1 VNARAI
7 KKIVNIVETLHPSAI
22 DMNEPRPVPAE
33 GLYRRAG
40 KRALDVVLS
49 ALMLAVIS
57 PLLLIVCVL
66 VKLTSPG
73 PVFYRQNRVG
83 KGGRPFN
90 IVKFRSMV
98 IDADRHGPGLTS
110 AGDPRVTKCGAV
122 LRQLKIDELPQLW
135 NVLKGDMSLVG
146 PRPEL
151 PLYVA
156 NYDSQQR
163 MVLTVRPGITDTAS
177 IAFRWEE
184 HLLAQRRNPEQF
196 YEEDILPCK
205 LALNLEYVTNM
216 SLQYDFLIVART
228 VRSLF
233 SLPSTSHK
241 R

>member
-1 VNARAI
+1 MPSTQTHFVNSE
-7 KKIVNIVETLHPSAI
+7 ETLPPSAI
-22 DMNEPRPVPAE
+22 DMNELRPVPAE

-40 KRALDVVLS
+40 KRALDAVLS
-49 ALMLAVIS
+49 ALMLVVML
-57 PLLLIVCVL
+57 PLLLIVCAL

-73 PVFYRQNRVG
+73 PVFYRQERVG

-151 PLYVA
+151 PVYVE
-156 NYDSQQR
+156 NYDLQQQ
-163 MVLTVRPGITDTAS
+163 MVLTVRPGLTDTAS
-177 IAFRWEE
+177 ICFRWEE
-184 HLLAQRRNPEQF
+184 DLLAQRSDPERF
-196 YEEDILPCK
+196 YKDDILPRK
-205 LALNLEYVTNM
+205 LALNLQYVANM
-216 SLQYDFLIVART
+216 SLTNDFVLMIQT

-233 SLPSTSHK
+233 SFPSTN
-241 R
+241 